1 MFIIIVTIDV
11 AAAASGGNSRYGY
24 NAAAALTAAAHRESS
39 GKIFIK
45 NVRKLKKVIAIVLVR
60 PVVYENSFRHK
71 NIRVIF
77 FSGQPDFFNYLK
89 FRLKITLRLHW

>member
-1 MFIIIVTIDV
+1 MFIKIVTIDV

-60 PVVYENSFRHK
+60 PVVHENSFRHK
-71 NIRVIF
+71 NIKVKMDF
-77 FSGQPDFFNYLK
+77 FSGQPYFSIFENLDQK
-89 FRLKITLRLHW
+89 